1 MADESRAEKVAV
13 AEGQSAPPAVL
24 TIAGFDPSAGAGI
37 GADLKVFAAHRLY
50 GVAAITAMTV
60 QSTQRVKRVEAVD
73 PVLLRDSLQCLLED
87 IPVVGVKIGMLATR
101 RNVEVVAE
109 ELRRWKIPRARVVLD
124 PVLRSSSGRGL
135 LDAGGLEAIQGQ
147 LLQEVGW
154 VTPNT
159 EELGILGHCETC
171 GLTAVSE
178 GARRLA
184 EAVAKLG
191 NAELNVVVTG
201 GHLQRPDDFLR
212 TSGGVDHWFAGERI
226 ATRATHGTG
235 CTFSS
240 ALLCRLVAGDAAEV
254 AVCGAKAYVRAAMEA
269 AYPMGKGQGPL
280 HHLYQLRGGQR

>member
-1 MADESRAEKVAV
+1 VVE
-13 AEGQSAPPAVL
+13 AEGKLAPPAVL

-37 GADLKVFAAHRLY
+37 AADLKVFAAHRLY

-60 QSTQRVKRVEAVD
+60 QSTQGVKRVEAVD
-73 PVLLRDSLQCLLED
+73 PVLLRDSLECLLD
-87 IPVVGVKIGMLATR
+87 DMAVAGVKIGMLATR

-109 ELRRWKIPRARVVLD
+109 ALRSRKIPRARVVLD

-135 LDAGGLEAIQGQ
+135 LDAGGLEAIQEQ
-147 LLQEVGW
+147 LLLDVGW

-159 EELGILGHCETC
+159 EELGILSHCESC
-171 GLTAVSE
+171 SLTAVSE

-184 EAVAKLG
+184 EAAAKLG

-201 GHLQRPDDFLR
+201 GHLERPDDFLR
-212 TSGGVDHWFAGERI
+212 TSRGEEHWFGGERI

-240 ALLCRLVAGDAAEV
+240 ALLCRLVEGEAAEV
-254 AVCGAKAYVRAAMEA
+254 AVSGAKAYVRAAMEA
-269 AYPMGKGQGPL
+269 AYPVGKGHGPL
-280 HHLYQLRGGQR
+280 HHLYRC